1 MIFPRFKYFAVGNGR
16 SDEPIRAYFLTY
28 FVAVSFTAIGKTIF
42 SIIFLI
48 KNLIQK
54 VN

>member
-42 SIIFLI
+42 PYNFSNKKI
-48 KNLIQK
+48 
-54 VN
+54 